1 MATMT
6 IVTIE
11 SVCHNR
17 HLSMRKSLALKPNY
31 VVPPGMESIKS
42 LTSSAIL
49 TAVGNFARVVRS
61 SRDRNAIFVFPFSM
75 LMLQKTDT
83 YEIVI
88 KLLEALWVSSKQKQ
102 IAVCID
108 GNVNAA
114 LEEMFDSESCT
125 MTLEELQDF
134 RLVITGQIRD
144 EHMFISKDNTV
155 VRIADAATN
164 MDTYRQ
170 LQL

>member
-1 MATMT
+1 
-6 IVTIE
+6 
-11 SVCHNR
+11 
-17 HLSMRKSLALKPNY
+17 MRKSLALKPNY
-31 VVPPGMESIKS
+31 VVPPGMESIKF

-49 TAVGNFARVVRS
+49 SAVGNFARVVRS
-61 SRDRNAIFVFPFSM
+61 TRDRNAVFVFPFSM

-88 KLLEALWVSSKQKQ
+88 KLLEALGVTSKQKQ

-108 GNVNAA
+108 GNVNDA

-144 EHMFISKDNTV
+144 EHMFISKDNTT
-155 VRIADAATN
+155 VRIADVATN
-164 MDTYRQ
+164 TDVYRQ
-170 LQL
+170 SQL